1 MLSKS
6 IKTWVIDNLESFNP
20 SIAATKSKNTFLL
33 HLCFSGK
40 AKRLSLGTKPL
51 AKY

>member
-6 IKTWVIDNLESFNP
+6 IKTWVIDNLKSFNP

-40 AKRLSLGTKPL
+40 AKRLSLGTKSL